1 MYLKSS
7 GFLPEVLAKLR
18 KIDEYTKFN
27 VNSLLIVHDN
37 LVTFG
42 TQFYFIRTC
51 IPEILDSDLFGKKVA
66 TGTKGRKDKYVSFH
80 GGIC

>member
-37 LVTFG
+37 P
-42 TQFYFIRTC
+42 YIIRNYSRNKLR
-51 IPEILDSDLFGKKVA
+51 IEIKVRVFLEDIDSEGQKCFS
-66 TGTKGRKDKYVSFH
+66 GR
-80 GGIC
+80 C

>member
-37 LVTFG
+37 P
-42 TQFYFIRTC
+42 YIIRNYSRNK
-51 IPEILDSDLFGKKVA
+51 LSLNN
-66 TGTKGRKDKYVSFH
+66 S
-80 GGIC
+80 

>member
-7 GFLPEVLAKLR
+7 GFLPEFLAKLR

-37 LVTFG
+37 PYIIRNYSRNKLRIEIKVRV
-42 TQFYFIRTC
+42 FYVQSRRF
-51 IPEILDSDLFGKKVA
+51 LDIVA
-66 TGTKGRKDKYVSFH
+66 
-80 GGIC
+80 

>member
-37 LVTFG
+37 PYIIRNYSRNKLRIEIKVRVFLEKYTRKYEKYTFN
-42 TQFYFIRTC
+42 
-51 IPEILDSDLFGKKVA
+51 
-66 TGTKGRKDKYVSFH
+66 YV
-80 GGIC
+80 

>member
-7 GFLPEVLAKLR
+7 GFLPEVIAKLR

-37 LVTFG
+37 P
-42 TQFYFIRTC
+42 YIIRNYSRNKLR
-51 IPEILDSDLFGKKVA
+51 IEIKV
-66 TGTKGRKDKYVSFH
+66 RVFLE
-80 GGIC
+80 

>member
-37 LVTFG
+37 P
-42 TQFYFIRTC
+42 YIIRNYSRNKLR
-51 IPEILDSDLFGKKVA
+51 IEIKVQVFLE
-66 TGTKGRKDKYVSFH
+66 K
-80 GGIC
+80 ICS

>member
-37 LVTFG
+37 P
-42 TQFYFIRTC
+42 YIIRNYSRNKLR
-51 IPEILDSDLFGKKVA
+51 IEIKVRVVLE
-66 TGTKGRKDKYVSFH
+66 K
-80 GGIC
+80 ICS

>member
-37 LVTFG
+37 P
-42 TQFYFIRTC
+42 YIIRNYSRNRLR
-51 IPEILDSDLFGKKVA
+51 IEIKVRVFLE
-66 TGTKGRKDKYVSFH
+66 K
-80 GGIC
+80 ICS

>member
-37 LVTFG
+37 P
-42 TQFYFIRTC
+42 YIIRNYSRNKHR
-51 IPEILDSDLFGKKVA
+51 IEIKVRVFLE
-66 TGTKGRKDKYVSFH
+66 K
-80 GGIC
+80 ICS

>member
-37 LVTFG
+37 P
-42 TQFYFIRTC
+42 YIIRNYSRNKLR
-51 IPEILDSDLFGKKVA
+51 IEIKVRVFLE
-66 TGTKGRKDKYVSFH
+66 K
-80 GGIC
+80 ICR

>member
-37 LVTFG
+37 P
-42 TQFYFIRTC
+42 YIIRNYSRNKLT
-51 IPEILDSDLFGKKVA
+51 IEIKVRVFLE
-66 TGTKGRKDKYVSFH
+66 K
-80 GGIC
+80 ICS

>member
-27 VNSLLIVHDN
+27 VNSLL
-37 LVTFG
+37 
-42 TQFYFIRTC
+42 
-51 IPEILDSDLFGKKVA
+51 EIKVRVFLE
-66 TGTKGRKDKYVSFH
+66 K
-80 GGIC
+80 ICS

>member
-37 LVTFG
+37 P
-42 TQFYFIRTC
+42 YIIRNYSKLR
-51 IPEILDSDLFGKKVA
+51 IEIKVRVFLE
-66 TGTKGRKDKYVSFH
+66 K
-80 GGIC
+80 ICS

>member
-37 LVTFG
+37 P
-42 TQFYFIRTC
+42 YIIRNYSRNKLR
-51 IPEILDSDLFGKKVA
+51 IEIKVRVFLEK
-66 TGTKGRKDKYVSFH
+66 T
-80 GGIC
+80 